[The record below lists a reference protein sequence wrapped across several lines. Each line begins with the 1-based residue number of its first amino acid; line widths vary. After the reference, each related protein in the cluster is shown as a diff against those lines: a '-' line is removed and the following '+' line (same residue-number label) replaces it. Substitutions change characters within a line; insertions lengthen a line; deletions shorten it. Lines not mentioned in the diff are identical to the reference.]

1 MAKEHALTIW
11 RNKQN
16 PAVTQEELG
25 EALGVSRW
33 WINRLETGKK
43 KPSFDLA
50 IKLELKTK
58 GAVTAKDF
66 ASEQVREA
74 Q

>member
-16 PAVTQEELG
+16 PAVTQEALG

-43 KPSFDLA
+43 QPSFDLA
-50 IKLELKTK
+50 IKLERRTK

-66 ASEQVREA
+66 ASEQAREA